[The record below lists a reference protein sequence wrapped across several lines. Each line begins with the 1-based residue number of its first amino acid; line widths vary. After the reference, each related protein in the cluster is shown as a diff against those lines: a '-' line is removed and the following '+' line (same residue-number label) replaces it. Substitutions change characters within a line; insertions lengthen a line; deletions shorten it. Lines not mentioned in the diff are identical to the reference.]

1 MRYEMNNDDDDEN
14 PKKPPITLIVDWEF
28 YFSEL
33 EKSDLT
39 DDEKREFI
47 GTLWYIV
54 CAFVDLGFGI
64 ESTQQ
69 AIAARD
75 AARLESSIPDT
86 KKDSGLRAAFKAAA
100 EMQDLDK

>member
-1 MRYEMNNDDDDEN
+1 MTNTPDEKN
-14 PKKPPITLIVDWEF
+14 SSEKTPLILSVDWEL
-28 YFSEL
+28 YAHAL
-33 EKSDLT
+33 EGSTLT

-75 AARLESSIPDT
+75 AARLESSVPDT

-100 EMQDLDK
+100 EIQDLDE